1 MKFRK
6 SPLLSYLTYK
16 GRLNRSRYIFYHVIL
31 VVIMLFVLDLIL
43 TNGGSMASFVTVFGP
58 VMAAVSILFTSRRLH
73 DMNLPGWWAVIVYLL
88 NFASGHLTQIYP
100 VTGWGLGPLSLFCFM
115 ILFFKKGTS
124 GPNRFGPDPLAPA
137 DAPEKETAH
146 SKSES

>member
-88 NFASGHLTQIYP
+88 NFASGI
-100 VTGWGLGPLSLFCFM
+100 
-115 ILFFKKGTS
+115 
-124 GPNRFGPDPLAPA
+124 
-137 DAPEKETAH
+137 
-146 SKSES
+146 